1 MFGNGSCQTFLW
13 NHGSRVLV
21 TIRLDGANA
30 RQVRPEPRLEGVN
43 RAAIVYN
50 PVKAPL
56 DRLRRAVEEQES
68 LHGWAKSV
76 WHETSGD
83 DSGLRAA
90 QDALADDPTV
100 VIVAGGDGTV
110 RAVAE
115 VVHDSGTAL
124 ALLPAG
130 TGNLLARNLGLAL
143 NDVERSVR
151 RAFSGVT
158 RAVDVAVADLENQ
171 EARRSSHVFLVM
183 AGIGLDA
190 EMAENTSALAK
201 KRLGW
206 LAYVTPIARS
216 IVRNRLF
223 HIDYRV
229 DGGHVRSSHAHTVIV
244 GNCGTLTGNMLLIPR
259 AHVDDGLLDVVM
271 LRPKG
276 RFGWAGIG
284 TRLTL
289 QGIAHRS
296 RFGRRMLQL
305 TPDLRALAYAQGRRF
320 EVRFETPHGVEL
332 DGDSFGEV
340 ARARITV
347 RPGALLVCVGEDAA

>member
-1 MFGNGSCQTFLW
+1 MDSK
-13 NHGSRVLV
+13 
-21 TIRLDGANA
+21 
-30 RQVRPEPRLEGVN
+30 
-43 RAAIVYN
+43 RAAVVYN
-50 PVKAPL
+50 PVKVPL
-56 DRLRRAVEEQES
+56 DRLRRVVAEQES

-76 WHETSGD
+76 WYETSGE
-83 DSGLRAA
+83 DSGLQAA
-90 QDALADDPTV
+90 QDALADEPSV

-115 VVHDSGTAL
+115 VVRDSGTPM

-130 TGNLLARNLGLAL
+130 TGNLLARNLALPL
-143 NDVERSVR
+143 NDVERSVHV
-151 RAFSGVT
+151 AFAGVT
-158 RAVDVAVADLENQ
+158 RAVDVAVADIEDQ

-201 KRLGW
+201 KHLGW

-216 IVRNRLF
+216 IIGNRLF
-223 HIDYRV
+223 HVDYRV
-229 DGGHVRSSHAHTVIV
+229 DGGHVRSSHAHTIIV
-244 GNCGTLTGNMLLIPR
+244 GNCGTLTGNMLLIPNAR
-259 AHVDDGLLDVVM
+259 IDDGLLDVVM

-296 RFGRRMLQL
+296 RLGRRMLQL

-320 EVRFETPHGVEL
+320 DVRFETPHGVEL
-332 DGDSFGEV
+332 DGDSFGHIT
-340 ARARITV
+340 RARITV
-347 RPGALLVCVGEDAA
+347 RPGALRVCVSEDPA